1 MRPDGPPDTI
11 GGVPVP
17 SPRQPTEPTFGER
30 ELARLRAGDRT
41 VRARIWEALDAA
53 LRGKILAGRDRV
65 APRFRFVLRDVSTAE
80 DFIADRSMRLIEGL
94 EAGRIGVQ
102 FDERT
107 GDLIDYLT
115 QSGLLVR
122 KAVQWRADRLV
133 DEQAMSGEDGD
144 GWHDPMATIAVAG
157 SGGGTSDAARR
168 IDRFLRLPFT
178 PDLAAA
184 GGPTQ
189 RRFVCM
195 QFWPRLETSIRDA
208 WRDEVGR
215 ALAAAGSSIGELER
229 EHEAARVRLAT
240 ELARLANG
248 RGDGRPGTPRA
259 EAGFD
264 RQVRSLRVELL
275 IHPLDAAAVRRLLG
289 VTDSNAF
296 QLKRRLVAGLE
307 AILPD
312 LAALLAHPD
321 EDSDD
326 QPGDDA

>member
-1 MRPDGPPDTI
+1 MPS
-11 GGVPVP
+11 P
-17 SPRQPTEPTFGER
+17 SPRNPIEPRFGER
-30 ELARLRAGDRT
+30 ELRRLRAGDRT

-53 LRGKILAGRDRV
+53 LRGKILSGRDGV
-65 APRFRFVLRDVSTAE
+65 SPRFRSVLRDVPTAE
-80 DFIADRSMRLIEGL
+80 DFIAERSMRLIDGL
-94 EAGRIGVQ
+94 EAGRIGLQ

-133 DEQAMSGEDGD
+133 DEQALAGGD
-144 GWHDPMATIAVAG
+144 DDAWHDPMATIAVAG
-157 SGGGTSDAARR
+157 STGGTSDAARR
-168 IDRFLRLPFT
+168 IDRLLRLPLT

-195 QFWPRLETSIRDA
+195 QFWPRLESAVRDA

-215 ALAAAGSSIGELER
+215 ALAAAGSSIGELDR
-229 EHEAARVRLAT
+229 EHVAARERIEA
-240 ELARLANG
+240 ELARLDAG
-248 RGDGRPGTPRA
+248 RTDGRPRTPRA
-259 EAGFD
+259 EAELE

-275 IHPLDAAAVRRLLG
+275 IHPLDASAVRRLLG

-312 LAALLAHPD
+312 LSALLARPEDDDEGDD
-321 EDSDD
+321 ED
-326 QPGDDA
+326 DAGVGP

>member
-1 MRPDGPPDTI
+1 MPS
-11 GGVPVP
+11 P
-17 SPRQPTEPTFGER
+17 SPRNPIEPRFGER
-30 ELARLRAGDRT
+30 ELRRLRAGDRT

-53 LRGKILAGRDRV
+53 LRGKILSGRDGV
-65 APRFRFVLRDVSTAE
+65 SPRFRSVLRDVPTAE
-80 DFIADRSMRLIEGL
+80 DFIAERSMRLIDGL
-94 EAGRIGVQ
+94 EAGRIGLQ

-133 DEQAMSGEDGD
+133 DEQALAGGD
-144 GWHDPMATIAVAG
+144 DDAWHDPMATIAVAG
-157 SGGGTSDAARR
+157 STGGTPDAARR
-168 IDRFLRLPFT
+168 IDRLLRLPLT

-195 QFWPRLETSIRDA
+195 QFWPRLESAVRDA

-229 EHEAARVRLAT
+229 EHVAARERIEA
-240 ELARLANG
+240 ELARLDAG
-248 RGDGRPGTPRA
+248 RTDGRPRTPRA
-259 EAGFD
+259 EAELE

-275 IHPLDAAAVRRLLG
+275 IHPLDASAVRRLLG

-312 LAALLAHPD
+312 LSALLARPEDDDEGDD
-321 EDSDD
+321 ED
-326 QPGDDA
+326 DAGVGP

>member
-1 MRPDGPPDTI
+1 MSPDGSPDTI
-11 GGVPVP
+11 GPVP
-17 SPRQPTEPTFGER
+17 SPSPPNPIEPRFGER
-30 ELARLRAGDRT
+30 ELGRLRDGDRT
-41 VRARIWEALDAA
+41 VRAMIWEALDAA
-53 LRGKILAGRDRV
+53 LRGKILSGRDGV
-65 APRFRFVLRDVSTAE
+65 SPRFRSVLRDVPTAE
-80 DFIADRSMRLIEGL
+80 DFIAERSMRLIDGL
-94 EAGRIGVQ
+94 EAGRIGLQ

-115 QSGLLVR
+115 QTSLLVR

-133 DEQAMSGEDGD
+133 DEQALAGGD
-144 GWHDPMATIAVAG
+144 DDAWHDPIATIAVAG
-157 SGGGTSDAARR
+157 STGGTSEASRR
-168 IDRFLRLPFT
+168 IDRLLRLPLT

-195 QFWPRLETSIRDA
+195 QFWPRLEPAVRDA

-215 ALAAAGSSIGELER
+215 ALAAASSSIGELER
-229 EHEAARVRLAT
+229 EHAAARERIET
-240 ELARLANG
+240 ELARLAAG
-248 RGDGRPGTPRA
+248 RTDGRPRTPRA
-259 EAGFD
+259 EAELE

-275 IHPLDAAAVRRLLG
+275 IHPLDAAAVRRLLE

-312 LAALLAHPD
+312 LSALLQGPEDDD
-321 EDSDD
+321 EDGVGGE
-326 QPGDDA
+326 P